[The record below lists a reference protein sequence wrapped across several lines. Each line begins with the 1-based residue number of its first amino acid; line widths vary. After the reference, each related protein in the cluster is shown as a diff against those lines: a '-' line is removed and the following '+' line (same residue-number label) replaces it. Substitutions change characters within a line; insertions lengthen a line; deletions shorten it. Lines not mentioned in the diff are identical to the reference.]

1 MPAGQRRFF
10 VNRIVDLDSALIH
23 EPVLAGSDWLIPALT
38 APAIGGF
45 LFFAACLAV
54 SLSLSLFLMD
64 VCKLLTPSELQLK
77 LESDANPQGST
88 TASPLHAYTCKQTC
102 K

>member
-38 APAIGGF
+38 GSSRDRRLPLFVLPASIS
-45 LFFAACLAV
+45 LIR
-54 SLSLSLFLMD
+54 SLSLSDGCL
-64 VCKLLTPSELQLK
+64 
-77 LESDANPQGST
+77 
-88 TASPLHAYTCKQTC
+88 
-102 K
+102 